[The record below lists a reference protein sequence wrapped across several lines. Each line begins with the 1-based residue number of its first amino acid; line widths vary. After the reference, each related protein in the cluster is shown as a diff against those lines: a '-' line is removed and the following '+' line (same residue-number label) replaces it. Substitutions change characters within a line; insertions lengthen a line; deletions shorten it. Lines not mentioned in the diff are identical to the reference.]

1 MTVVRNGT
9 MQDISSEDLVCGDLL
24 VLKAGDTVGADARII
39 WSATVKVDMSSLT
52 GESVPIERLPEVR
65 EVSADKAVNLIFKGS
80 AITTGT
86 CRAIVF
92 RVGPK
97 TLIGTIMRL
106 ASGAQTE
113 VGELGKELG
122 ILIRRI
128 VLVALVTG
136 SIFMGVAFIQGLS
149 VQIALE
155 AAIGIF
161 VAFLPQG
168 LPMTITILLTV
179 AAKRMA
185 AQNVLVKSLQAVETL
200 GSLTVI
206 ATDKTGTLTQNK
218 MKVAGGWIENVRYDN
233 IDEHRD
239 RCQKI
244 LECYWGA
251 CQIDLGTISDED
263 ITKGEAKGDATEL
276 GLFWFAIEP
285 KVKLTDIKARFSKEV
300 DIPFD
305 SSRKWNMGLHREA
318 SGEYRAS
325 AKGAP
330 DRILELCSSVMM
342 QDGEIHQIDDQF
354 EANFKQQYEH
364 YAGQG
369 QRLIGFATR
378 TVNSAEVEP
387 FKGDPAQLKAGGFT
401 FLGMLSML
409 DPPKVGVKQTVDR
422 LKFAGIKIYMVTGDH
437 PITAEAIAR
446 QVNIITQPN
455 NVKVIEALDGFDLE
469 SEYEALVVHG
479 DMVDQFEEKHWN
491 KVFAIQEVIFA
502 R

>member
-1 MTVVRNGT
+1 VTVVRNGFL
-9 MQDISSEDLVCGDLL
+9 QDIPSEELVCGDLL
-24 VLKAGDTVGADARII
+24 ILKAGDTVGADARVI
-39 WSATVKVDMSSLT
+39 WSATAKVDMSSLT
-52 GESVPIERLPEVR
+52 GESVPVERSPDIHQ
-65 EVSADKAVNLIFKGS
+65 VSADKAINLIFKGS

-92 RVGPK
+92 RVGQQ

-106 ASGAQTE
+106 ASGAQME

-128 VLVALVTG
+128 VLVALFTG

-149 VQIALE
+149 VEIAFE

-218 MKVAGGWIENVRYDN
+218 MKVAGGWVENVRYDN
-233 IDEHRD
+233 VDDHRD

-251 CQIDLGTISDED
+251 CQIDLATVTEQD
-263 ITKGEAKGDATEL
+263 IAKGEAKGDATEL
-276 GLFWFAIEP
+276 GLFWFAVDPHTIFA
-285 KVKLTDIKARFSKEV
+285 DIKTRFFKDVE
-300 DIPFD
+300 IPFD
-305 SSRKWNMGLHREA
+305 SGRKWNMGLHRES
-318 SGEYRAS
+318 SGNYLAFV
-325 AKGAP
+325 KGAP
-330 DRILELCSSVMM
+330 DRVLQLCSTVM
-342 QDGEIHQIDDQF
+342 QSNEETCPIDEQF
-354 EANFKQQYEH
+354 METFNQEYEH
-364 YAGQG
+364 YASQG

-378 TVNSAEVEP
+378 MVPAVEVGPFQGEP
-387 FKGDPAQLKAGGFT
+387 TQLNATGFT

-409 DPPKVGVKQTVDR
+409 DPPKVGVKQTVDS

-446 QVNIITQPN
+446 QVHIITQPS
-455 NVKVIEALDGFDLE
+455 NVTTIEALEDFNLAND
-469 SEYEALVVHG
+469 YEALVIHG
-479 DMVDQFEEKHWN
+479 DMVDQFEERHWD
-491 KVFAIQEVIFA
+491 KVFTVQEVVFA